1 MSTVLGLVLAL
12 VCVAVGIVLGGA
24 VVQLGHLAGK
34 VRQLETPP
42 VPAEPSTVKVTAA
55 MGADMLARS
64 AGLLSHLDPSYVRA
78 YVDEMKDPA
87 LLQLHVLA
95 AMDLLGSS
103 PEFLRQAQAVADQW
117 MAAESWNMP
126 VAEPDR

>member
-42 VPAEPSTVKVTAA
+42 VPPESTVGVTAA

-64 AGLLSHLDPSYVRA
+64 AAVLAQLDPAVTANYVT
-78 YVDEMKDPA
+78 EMKDTA
-87 LLQLHVLA
+87 VLQLHVQA
-95 AMDLLGSS
+95 ALHLLGSS
-103 PEFLRQAQAVADQW
+103 PEFVRQAQATADRW

-126 VAEPDR
+126 VVEPDR